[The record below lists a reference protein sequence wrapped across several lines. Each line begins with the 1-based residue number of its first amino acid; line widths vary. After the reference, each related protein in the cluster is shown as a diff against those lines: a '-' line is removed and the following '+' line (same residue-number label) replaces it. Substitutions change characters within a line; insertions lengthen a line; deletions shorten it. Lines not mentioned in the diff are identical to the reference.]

1 MQEDWYLGSLG
12 DRIWWSSMAFFG
24 GFSLDYVSLDL
35 LFTALCPAPL
45 TGFGGSLF
53 GVYVSRVSLFPSP
66 MTPELILSE
75 SVLDHSVLEGHN
87 CRDGSREWRTT
98 QTVFLQ
104 GSVVAIAGALLGLG
118 VGFKRCVASLIS
130 PALVAIARLCGK
142 YLESSPIGRLALHR
156 Q

>member
-1 MQEDWYLGSLG
+1 MVSMQEDWYLGSLG

-87 CRDGSREWRTT
+87 CRDGSR
-98 QTVFLQ
+98 
-104 GSVVAIAGALLGLG
+104 
-118 VGFKRCVASLIS
+118 
-130 PALVAIARLCGK
+130 
-142 YLESSPIGRLALHR
+142 
-156 Q
+156 